1 MMKNKKGFT
10 LIELLAVIAIL
21 GIIISIATTSVIKGM
36 NDSKEKTKYL
46 AAKEITEIAAV
57 YLDTD
62 DFKCKPSLT
71 LKNKCDCVSVLELIY
86 DEYLDKDATNPRTGD
101 NGSFVRNDKIC
112 KSEDSVIQDNY
123 KIKDDTY
130 NFDGY
135 KYVISTDPIT
145 DDQYYLLGDVN
156 MDGKITEEDRD
167 LICDH
172 FGFFSTEKKELSD
185 FQQKLGDADGNGYF
199 ALNDCVEINNKLN
212 NK

>member
-21 GIIISIATTSVIKGM
+21 GIIISIATTTIIKGM

-46 AAKEITEIAAV
+46 AAKEITEIASV
-57 YLDTD
+57 YLDTN
-62 DFKCKPSLT
+62 DFKCKPSFT
-71 LKNKCDCVSVLELIY
+71 QKCDCVSVLELIY

-112 KSEDSVIQDNY
+112 KSKNSVIQDDY
-123 KIKDDTY
+123 KLKDNTY

-135 KYVISTDPIT
+135 EYVISTEPIS

-156 MDGKITEEDRD
+156 MDGKITGEDKD
-167 LICDH
+167 LICGH
-172 FGFFSTEKKELSD
+172 FSNAELLD
-185 FQQKLGDADGNGYF
+185 EFQQKLGDADGNGSF
-199 ALNDCVEINNKLN
+199 ALNDCYVITNKLN